1 MAAAL
6 APLSQTVILTEDG
19 IPIEP
24 KVQVTIPP
32 FVPSLLTVFEDG
44 TKLATLRPNDI
55 PGFAD
60 RVREIDAIL
69 NAKGRYAP

>member
-1 MAAAL
+1 MAE
-6 APLSQTVILTEDG
+6 APLSRIVIMTEDG
-19 IPIEP
+19 STIRPTEP
-24 KVQVTIPP
+24 VTIPP

-44 TKLATLRPNDI
+44 TKLATLRPSEI